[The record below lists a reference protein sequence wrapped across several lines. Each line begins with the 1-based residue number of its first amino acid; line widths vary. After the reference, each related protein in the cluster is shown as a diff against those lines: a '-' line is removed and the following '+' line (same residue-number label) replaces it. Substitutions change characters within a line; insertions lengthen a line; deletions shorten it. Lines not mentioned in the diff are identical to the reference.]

1 MENILIGGGLFLL
14 YRFERFLQRPEVKLI
29 IPIEDFLEDISSWMK
44 DMYPTRRKSPRIV
57 ISNQKSKMSGEY
69 NYHTNE
75 ITIYLRNNRNIKTLV
90 DTQIH
95 EMIHHVFIDTRSKQ
109 LLYQRQ
115 LEDYGYWD
123 HPGEILSF
131 TLSKTLT
138 ERYMRSRFDKKWVWF

>member
-1 MENILIGGGLFLL
+1 MESILIGGGLFLL

>member
-57 ISNQKSKMSGEY
+57 ISNQKTKMSGEY

>member
-1 MENILIGGGLFLL
+1 MEIILIGGGLLLL
-14 YRFERFLQRPEVKLI
+14 YRFERFLQRPEVKMI
-29 IPIEDFLEDISSWMK
+29 IPIEDFLEDITVWMK

-57 ISNQKSKMSGEY
+57 ISDQKSKLSGEY
-69 NYHTNE
+69 NYYTNE

-109 LLYQRQ
+109 VLYQRQ

>member
-1 MENILIGGGLFLL
+1 MNLFQSILIALVEGLTEFL
-14 YRFERFLQRPEVKLI
+14 P
-29 IPIEDFLEDISSWMK
+29 ISSTGHMILASTAMGIHEDEFVK
-44 DMYPTRRKSPRIV
+44 TFVVFIQLGA
-57 ISNQKSKMSGEY
+57 ILAGEY
-69 NYHTNE
+69 NYYTNE

-109 LLYQRQ
+109 VLYQRQ

>member
-1 MENILIGGGLFLL
+1 MESILIGGGLFLL

-29 IPIEDFLEDISSWMK
+29 IPIEDFLEDVSSWMK
-44 DMYPTRRKSPRIV
+44 NMYPTRRKSPRIV

-109 LLYQRQ
+109 VLYQRQ

>member
-1 MENILIGGGLFLL
+1 MESILIGGGLFLL

-29 IPIEDFLEDISSWMK
+29 IPIEDFLEDVSSWMK

-138 ERYMRSRFDKKWVWF
+138 ERYMRSRFDIKWVWF

>member
-1 MENILIGGGLFLL
+1 MESILIGGGLFLL

-29 IPIEDFLEDISSWMK
+29 IPIEDFLEDVSSWMK

>member
-1 MENILIGGGLFLL
+1 MESILIGGGLFLL

-57 ISNQKSKMSGEY
+57 ISNQKTKMSGEY

>member
-1 MENILIGGGLFLL
+1 MESILIGGGLFLL

-29 IPIEDFLEDISSWMK
+29 IPIEDFLEDVSSWMK

-57 ISNQKSKMSGEY
+57 ISNQKTKMSGEY

>member
-1 MENILIGGGLFLL
+1 MESILISGGLFLL

-29 IPIEDFLEDISSWMK
+29 IPIEDFLEDVSSWMK